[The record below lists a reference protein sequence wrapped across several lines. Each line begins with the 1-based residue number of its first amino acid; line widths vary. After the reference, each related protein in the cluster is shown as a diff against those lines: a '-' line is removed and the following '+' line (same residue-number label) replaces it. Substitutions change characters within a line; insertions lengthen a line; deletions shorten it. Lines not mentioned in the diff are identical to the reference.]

1 MIPFNSLIFKLFF
14 LTTIS
19 SKTYG
24 QLPTVRVSF
33 FTRIFQENL
42 LDDDD
47 PLRAIYKSRTRGYC
61 AKLCAI
67 EPLCMSYSYC
77 EHVSCFL
84 HSEDS
89 FTAVNF
95 TLNESSN
102 CVYVEME
109 RDEHPSCV
117 SNGDIVKVTTD
128 NGTEA
133 QLCAI
138 NQKRVDG
145 VWTEWN
151 TTESNT
157 SISFKIFSWRECLH
171 RSHGGID
178 CSGESTWEQEI
189 IFPVNQRVQT
199 FDQGNNFCASKYPGC
214 INVILNI
221 LGSIF
226 AERV

>member
-1 MIPFNSLIFKLFF
+1 MIASVVYC
-14 LTTIS
+14 LTTLSATTLTSNTEEQI
-19 SKTYG
+19 KAG
-24 QLPTVRVSF
+24 RIIF
-33 FTRIFQENL
+33 FNRIFNDVMSDSE
-42 LDDDD
+42 
-47 PLRAIYKSRTRGYC
+47 PLRAFYKPRTREYC
-61 AKLCAI
+61 GMLCAI

-77 EHVSCFL
+77 EHISCFL

-95 TLNESSN
+95 TLKENPN

-117 SNGDIVKVTTD
+117 SNGDIVKITTD

-151 TTESNT
+151 NTEVIVDNST
-157 SISFKIFSWRECLH
+157 HYKAIDRRECLYI
-171 RSHGGID
+171 SHGGVD
-178 CSGESTWEQEI
+178 CLGPSERENEI
-189 IFPVNQRVQT
+189 IFPTNQLFNYFT
-199 FDQGNNFCASKYPGC
+199 KANDFCATNYPGLF
-214 INVILNI
+214 N
-221 LGSIF
+221 
-226 AERV
+226 